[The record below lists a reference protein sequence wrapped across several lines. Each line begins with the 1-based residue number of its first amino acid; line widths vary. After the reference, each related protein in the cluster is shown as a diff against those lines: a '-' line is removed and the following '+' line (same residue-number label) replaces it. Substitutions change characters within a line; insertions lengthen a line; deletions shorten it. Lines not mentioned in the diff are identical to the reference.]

1 MQGLSAEQGKYYEVR
16 LGGATQISSLGG
28 FRFAGARVTEAE
40 KQVQS
45 VTISVDS
52 GAFCV
57 PGGYGTYYC
66 NEGGGPD
73 QTDDSTSKCLI
84 LPENGEAGNLETLLR
99 GITFYPEKE
108 TQRIRVEISAEDP
121 VLPAGKV
128 LEEDPDEWPGEE
140 PGDSG
145 GELKQ
150 SEEKENAGK
159 QESRKEQESRGAAAA
174 STLEELSVPTVMVTW
189 HLGGNAVFGKDYAG
203 ELSPETAAADSSADS
218 EQSGNGDQAS
228 GQGTTSAESV
238 SDRESTSD
246 QKSVS
251 GGKPGHIGY
260 FRTVPGRMLEKAGYT
275 LGTGT
280 VSGMWKTSGTVSSP
294 ERLLIGWQDKRGRL
308 INARDR
314 VTGDMDLYAV
324 WAEKKVLYPTMTFTI
339 DGRGKFTDGP
349 EIVFI
354 TQGDGS
360 DGQKERIAAGT
371 VTENRGKN
379 DRVSYTVTADRMAVC
394 GYGAGTEDRLR
405 KLFRTKQFQS
415 AEYRRLVRMIQE
427 AEDRKPEVRDVI
439 AMLPKWTAG
448 REYHLDYWNTSE
460 NEPLSDSELLR
471 SPLRAEETYE
481 ARIRQITYRIS
492 YALNRGTNSD
502 SNPRMVS
509 LSDPR
514 WSLDDPVREGYDFDG
529 WYTDASFSTR
539 ITEIDPAKLDG
550 NLWIY
555 AKWVPSARTAYTVQ
569 YYVERDGQY
578 ILKKTKSYTGTT
590 GETATAPE
598 LRLSGYEMDTSR
610 SKSTGTV
617 RPDGS
622 LTLKLYYRKEKD

>member
-1 MQGLSAEQGKYYEVR
+1 MR
-16 LGGATQISSLGG
+16 
-28 FRFAGARVTEAE
+28 
-40 KQVQS
+40 S

-84 LPENGEAGNLETLLR
+84 LPEDGGDANMESLLR
-99 GITFYPEKE
+99 RIIFYPEKE
-108 TQRIRVEISAEDP
+108 TQRIRVDISAEDP

-128 LEEDPDEWPGEE
+128 LEADPDEWSGEE
-140 PGDSG
+140 PENSG
-145 GELKQ
+145 GEPEQ
-150 SEEKENAGK
+150 DEERENDRN
-159 QESRKEQESRGAAAA
+159 QESGKEQESRGAAAA
-174 STLEELSVPTVMVTW
+174 STLEELAVPTVLVTW
-189 HLGGNAVFGKDYAG
+189 HLGENAVFGKDYAG
-203 ELSPETAAADSSADS
+203 ELSPETAAADSS
-218 EQSGNGDQAS
+218 
-228 GQGTTSAESV
+228 TESV

-246 QKSVS
+246 QKTES
-251 GGKPGHIGY
+251 GGESGHVGY

-280 VSGMWKTSGTVSSP
+280 VGGTWKTSGTVSSP

-324 WAEKKVLYPTMTFTI
+324 WAEKKALYPTMTFTI
-339 DGRGKFTDGP
+339 DGKGKFTDGP
-349 EIVFI
+349 KTAVISH
-354 TQGDGS
+354 GDGS
-360 DGQKERIAAGT
+360 NGQKERAAAGT
-371 VTENRGKN
+371 VAEDRDENG
-379 DRVSYTVTADRMAVC
+379 RVSYTVTADRMAVC

-405 KLFRTKQFQS
+405 KLFHTEQFQS
-415 AEYRRLVRMIQE
+415 AEYRRLVRNIQE
-427 AEDRKPEVRDVI
+427 AESRKPEIRDVI
-439 AMLPKWTAG
+439 ATLPKWTAEQG
-448 REYHLDYWNTSE
+448 YHLDYWNTSE
-460 NEPLSDSELLR
+460 NEPLSDSALLR
-471 SPLRAEETYE
+471 SALRAGETYE
-481 ARIRQITYRIS
+481 ARIRRITYRIS
-492 YALNRGTNSD
+492 YALDRGTNSD

-539 ITEIDPAKLDG
+539 ITEIDPAKLGGD
-550 NLWIY
+550 LRIY
-555 AKWVPSARTAYTVQ
+555 AKWVPSAKTAYTVQ

-578 ILKKTKSYTGTT
+578 TLKKTKSYTGTT
-590 GETATAPE
+590 GETVAAPE
-598 LRLSGYEMDTSR
+598 LRLSGYEVDTARSR
-610 SKSTGTV
+610 STGTV

-622 LTLKLYYRKEKD
+622 LVLKLYYRKEKD